1 MTAPMV
7 VAGWHESEARPDFE
21 NLTAKSIDQASP
33 RPQPVASNVETEA
46 DTLSIEQA
54 QRTAEEYNLDR
65 SLMQLQ
71 FERLLDLPPT
81 VLANILSTA
90 DTRTVLFAL
99 AGASPQFMKR
109 FNRMLD
115 RRDRLAL
122 DNRIKQIGVTRVRD
136 LDEAQQQL
144 LNLAQEIQRQPT
156 AVVSNDRKA
165 A

>member
-1 MTAPMV
+1 
-7 VAGWHESEARPDFE
+7 
-21 NLTAKSIDQASP
+21 
-33 RPQPVASNVETEA
+33 
-46 DTLSIEQA
+46 
-54 QRTAEEYNLDR
+54 
-65 SLMQLQ
+65 MQLQ

-122 DNRIKQIGVTRVRD
+122 NNRIKQIGVTRVRD

-144 LNLAQEIQRQPT
+144 LNLAQEIQGQPT
-156 AVVSNDRKA
+156 AAVSNDRKA